1 MDSKQELKLIEGTF
15 LPNEAI
21 EILLNL
27 YNQKIKFHELKNF
40 SNDVCTG
47 TAHEYSVKRIPE
59 LVEDIETIKKIMK
72 TATANNQ
79 KVVIKSVLTIDFI
92 QN

>member
-1 MDSKQELKLIEGTF
+1 MDSKQELKLIDGTF

-40 SNDVCTG
+40 STQECTG
-47 TAHEYSVKRIPE
+47 TAHSYSVQRIPE
-59 LVEDIETIKKIMK
+59 LEVDIETIKKIIK
-72 TATANNQ
+72 DAAEKNQ
-79 KVVIKSVLTIDFI
+79 KLIIKSILHIDFV